1 MNATAQPCL
10 YSGSTLFEARSEQVF
25 FLAAERE
32 QTFIDGVAARL
43 KADWFHR
50 SEAEQSEPLAHYIT
64 TLYFDTDTHEIARAC
79 ESGIE
84 DVRLRAR
91 EYCDQL
97 PEQGLCREP
106 LLWLE
111 VKTRNGPSTRK
122 VRFAIPSQEVEHVL
136 GDGVISERL
145 YFQSQTRAWGQSAET
160 VLHEIAQ
167 LCMHT
172 GPLKPDCMSHYRRQA
187 WQDTNET
194 LRITLDT
201 QLAFYRAPSDSLWRD
216 TTLADAITHPPV
228 AQLRHSLLEIKAR
241 GEQPTWLRELMID
254 LGLEP
259 AREGKR
265 TFSKFVAASHAVH
278 SNGVGESGVDSLRQR
293 R

>member
-1 MNATAQPCL
+1 MNATAQPYL
-10 YSGSTLFEARSEQVF
+10 HSGSTLFEARSEQVF

-32 QTFIDGVAARL
+32 KTFVDGVAARL

-50 SEAEQSEPLAHYIT
+50 SEAQQSEPLAHYIT
-64 TLYFDTDTHEIARAC
+64 TLYFDSATHELARAC
-79 ESGIE
+79 EAGTE

-97 PEQGLCREP
+97 PEQGICREP

-111 VKTRNGPSTRK
+111 IKTRKGPSTRK
-122 VRFAIPSQEVEHVL
+122 IRFAIPSHEVQTAL

-145 YFQSQTRAWGQSAET
+145 YFQSLARGWGPSAEA

-167 LCMHT
+167 LCT
-172 GPLKPDCMSHYRRQA
+172 NIGPLRPDCMSHYRRRA
-187 WQDTNET
+187 WQDSNET

-201 QLAFYRAPSDSLWRD
+201 ELAFHRAPTKRLWSD
-216 TTLADAITHPPV
+216 TTLADAIALPPV
-228 AQLRHSLLEIKAR
+228 AALRHSLVEVKAR
-241 GEQPTWLRELMID
+241 GEQPTWLRELVNEV
-254 LGLEP
+254 GLDP

-265 TFSKFVAASHAVH
+265 TFSKFVTASHAVH
-278 SNGVGESGVDSLRQR
+278 SS
-293 R
+293 